1 MNNTGGKRAW
11 DFVRRNPDH
20 ILDWCIWASE
30 TPPAQGEPFPI
41 REQTP
46 ADLEAAKWGLLAWKD
61 PLAEDGPV
69 SPFWADAPTLE
80 AVPTSGNAIFAELL
94 EQEGTRLEGLRLA
107 TGGAMILKVERGN
120 AAVQLRIAD
129 ADAFDAAGG
138 AALITPTDLK
148 LRAELH
154 RAADLWPF
162 GAPKANRDVSV
173 CLTRSSSWPW
183 TWSRREC
190 PSGRLAR
197 RFARRGGSPREDGRT
212 VRCARWRAAGSR
224 RASG

>member
-11 DFVRRNPDH
+11 DFLRRNPDH
-20 ILDWCIWASE
+20 IVDWCIWAFG

-41 REQTP
+41 RQQTP
-46 ADLEAAKWGLLAWKD
+46 ADLEAAKWGLLAWED
-61 PLAEDGPV
+61 PLAEDGAS

-80 AVPTSGNAIFAELL
+80 AVPTPRSAIFAELL

-107 TGGAMILKVERGN
+107 TGVAMILKVERGN

-129 ADAFDAAGG
+129 ADAFDIEGG

-148 LRAELH
+148 LRVELH

-162 GAPKANRDVSV
+162 GAPIAKRDVSV
-173 CLTRSSSWPW
+173 YLTGSSCWPW
-183 TWSRREC
+183 TCSR
-190 PSGRLAR
+190 
-197 RFARRGGSPREDGRT
+197 
-212 VRCARWRAAGSR
+212 
-224 RASG
+224 